1 MHQTFFVYGQGSIT
15 TWQNETAIAYL
26 TAAASSEATAGR
38 SASVTLLD
46 AALILPLLLLLLALL
61 PHFLAA
67 FDCLG
72 EGVATGATGAAAT
85 GDTGAGL
92 AGLVGAAVA
101 GAGCVCVCHESAM

>member
-1 MHQTFFVYGQGSIT
+1 M
-15 TWQNETAIAYL
+15 QNEPPIAYL

-72 EGVATGATGAAAT
+72 EGVAAGVATAA